1 MRELDQQI
9 KKIAEGNDSREM
21 DNLIREW
28 EFFILKTAV
37 QVCKRYVKKTDEE
50 WSVSIQAFM
59 EAVRRYDLERG
70 AFIPFARRIIHNR
83 LVDHFRK
90 QERANREVP
99 LEELDGLGEHRRD
112 DTKDRIRDEIQA
124 LAQVLRLYGMDYS
137 DLAAASPKSEK
148 TKKACRKV
156 LVFLKDNP
164 AIQVKIQDEGLL
176 PVKILALNTGVPRK
190 TIERHRKY
198 LIAAVEILI
207 GDYPCLAAYIPLDG
221 GVVE

>member
-1 MRELDQQI
+1 MRELDLRI
-9 KKIAEGNDSREM
+9 KKIADGNDSLEM
-21 DNLIREW
+21 DELIREW

-37 QVCKRYVKKTDEE
+37 QVCKRYIKKTDEE
-50 WSVSIQAFM
+50 WSVSIQAFL

-90 QERANREVP
+90 QERKNREVP
-99 LEELDGLGEHRRD
+99 LEELDNLSKPDGY
-112 DTKDRIRDEIQA
+112 DTQERMRDEIQA
-124 LAQVLRLYGMDYS
+124 LGQVLMLYGMDYS

-148 TKKACRKV
+148 TKTACRKV
-156 LVFLKDNP
+156 LVVLRENPEMQLK
-164 AIQVKIQDEGLL
+164 IREKGLL

-198 LIAAVEILI
+198 LIAAVEILT
-207 GDYPCLAAYIPLDG
+207 GDYPCLSAYIPLDG
-221 GVVE
+221 GM